1 MQHCTVD
8 QAHQRQSA
16 SAILI
21 DVRDPH
27 ETIAGYPAGASLM
40 PLAELGRLILED
52 SPDQDRQL
60 LLICQTGNRSQ
71 TAVQQL
77 RKLGFKHLC
86 NVLGGYQAWQEA
98 HLPVRLPAGFDQQST
113 ERYARH
119 LVIPEVGPEGQLKL
133 LQGRVLLAGAG
144 GLGSP
149 AALYLA
155 AAGVGTLGL
164 ADDDV
169 VERSNLQRQIL
180 HSESGI
186 GSAKV
191 QSGHKRLQD
200 LNPSI
205 RLRSHE
211 LRLDAGN
218 IDAILPDYDI
228 VLDGSD
234 NLPTRYL
241 LNDACI
247 KHGKPLVYG
256 AVYRFQ
262 GQVAV
267 FWPGRKD
274 QPGPCYRC
282 LFPEPPPPESAPSCA
297 AAGVLGILPGVIG
310 SLQAVEVLKLLLGI
324 GEPLIGRVLIYDG
337 LQSRFK
343 EVRLRPDP
351 ECALCR
357 PGAEFPGYIEYQAFC
372 GDA

>member
-1 MQHCTVD
+1 
-8 QAHQRQSA
+8 
-16 SAILI
+16 
-21 DVRDPH
+21 
-27 ETIAGYPAGASLM
+27 
-40 PLAELGRLILED
+40 
-52 SPDQDRQL
+52 
-60 LLICQTGNRSQ
+60 
-71 TAVQQL
+71 
-77 RKLGFKHLC
+77 
-86 NVLGGYQAWQEA
+86 
-98 HLPVRLPAGFDQQST
+98 
-113 ERYARH
+113 
-119 LVIPEVGPEGQLKL
+119 
-133 LQGRVLLAGAG
+133 LLAGTG

-180 HSESGI
+180 HSDSGI

-191 QSGHKRLQD
+191 KSGRQRLEG

-205 RLRSHE
+205 NIRTHE
-211 LRLDAGN
+211 LRLEAAN
-218 IDAILPDYDI
+218 IDSILPDYDV

-247 KHGKPLVYG
+247 KHGLPLVYG

-262 GQVAV
+262 GQVSV
-267 FWPGRKD
+267 FWPGRKG

-297 AAGVLGILPGVIG
+297 AAGVLGVLPGVIG
-310 SLQAVEVLKLLLGI
+310 SLQAVEVLKLLLEI

-337 LQSRFK
+337 LKSQFK

-351 ECALCR
+351 ECVLCR
-357 PGAEFPGYIEYQAFC
+357 SGAEFPGYIEYQAFC
-372 GDA
+372 NDR